1 MAEPPLFTLGEFKAR
16 ITLDDVLDAN
26 EALDLKDALSRKD
39 DR

>member
-1 MAEPPLFTLGEFKAR
+1 MAEPPLYTLGEFKTT

-26 EALDLKDALSRKD
+26 EALDLKDALSRKE